1 MKIDTSIL
9 RNEMQTPIEVGDTT
23 EDFNKGWR
31 RCTEEVEKAIQRAE
45 SKTAEDQ
52 EVAEDRWYWKGRAHG
67 LEYAIDALHNVYELI
82 LKGRD

>member
-9 RNEMQTPIEVGDTT
+9 RNELATCIELDVTTGD
-23 EDFNKGWR
+23 FSKGWR

-67 LEYAIDALHNVYELI
+67 LEYAIDALQTVFELI
-82 LKGRD
+82 SKGR

>member
-9 RNEMQTPIEVGDTT
+9 RNELAKEIEVGETT

-67 LEYAIDALHNVYELI
+67 LEYVIDTLQNVFELI
-82 LKGRD
+82 SKER